1 MTEHDDDKHQ
11 NFGKGVYLRRM
22 FAGDIAADLAE
33 GRVLELAEIYALDAL
48 SDAERAEIDN
58 YIATAPERSAFLER
72 VRQSRETLA
81 TTFTDEVEPP
91 AGLLQDILRQLPQQ
105 PGTAELGIASAPSSV
120 PEAPASA
127 SEKPTT
133 ESSPRVVD
141 LAAARNRRNG
151 RRFGGVRGW
160 LAAAA
165 AAAMIAVGGVGV
177 GVYMAGENDPVKQ
190 VLQAGDVRQATVSVN
205 GGGTA
210 TVSISSSRNAVVVR
224 MIGVPAPPPGKVYQM
239 WLIPKDGSDPVS
251 QGLMDAEA
259 LSHPAV
265 VSGISS
271 AAAIGITLEPAGGS
285 KKPTLPTVA
294 AVPLTS

>member
-1 MTEHDDDKHQ
+1 MTEHDEDNR
-11 NFGKGVYLRRM
+11 NFGKEGLRRM
-22 FAGDIAADLAE
+22 FATDIATDLAE

-58 YIATAPERSAFLER
+58 YIAAAPERSAFLER

-81 TTFTDEVEPP
+81 TSFADEAEPP
-91 AGLLQDILRQLPQQ
+91 PGLLEDILRQLPQQ
-105 PGTAELGIASAPSSV
+105 PRSSQTGT
-120 PEAPASA
+120 APASSSVSEAPPAA
-127 SEKPTT
+127 STHV
-133 ESSPRVVD
+133 SPDVVD
-141 LAAARNRRNG
+141 LAAERNRRDR

-160 LAAAA
+160 VAAAA
-165 AAAMIAVGGVGV
+165 AAAVIALGGVGV
-177 GVYMAGENDPVKQ
+177 GVYVAGQNDPVNQ
-190 VLQAGDVRQATVSVN
+190 VLQANDVRQATVDVN

-210 TVSISSSRNAVVVR
+210 TVSISTSKNAVVVR
-224 MIGVPAPPPGKVYQM
+224 MNGVPAPPAGKVYQM

-251 QGLMDAEA
+251 QGLMDAQA

-271 AAAIGITLEPAGGS
+271 AAAIGITVEPVGGS

-294 AVPLTS
+294 AAPLA

>member
-1 MTEHDDDKHQ
+1 MTEHDDNKQ
-11 NFGKGVYLRRM
+11 NAGKEGLRRM
-22 FAGDIAADLAE
+22 FAGDIATDLAE

-58 YIATAPERSAFLER
+58 YIAAAPERSAFLER

-81 TTFTDEVEPP
+81 ASFADEAEPRP
-91 AGLLQDILRQLPQQ
+91 GLLEDILRQLPQQ
-105 PGTAELGIASAPSSV
+105 PRSAQTGTASSPSSV
-120 PEAPASA
+120 PEVPARSA
-127 SEKPTT
+127 THATPD
-133 ESSPRVVD
+133 VVD
-141 LAAARNRRNG
+141 LAAARNRRDR

-160 LAAAA
+160 VAAVAAAVV
-165 AAAMIAVGGVGV
+165 IALGGVGV
-177 GVYMAGENDPVKQ
+177 GAYVAGQNDPVNQ
-190 VLQAGDVRQATVSVN
+190 VLQAGDVRQATVNVN

-210 TVSISSSRNAVVVR
+210 TVSVSSSRNAVVVR
-224 MIGVPAPPPGKVYQM
+224 MNGVPAPPAGKVYQM

-251 QGLMDAEA
+251 QGLMDAQA

-271 AAAIGITLEPAGGS
+271 AAAIGITVEPLGGS

-294 AVPLTS
+294 AAPLT